1 MIVRISGEG
10 QFDVPEQD
18 VNELNDLDTAL
29 TDAVAAEDD
38 AQFRTALTRLL
49 GRVREVGTPLRD
61 DELLPSEAI
70 LPGEGTSLSEV
81 LDVLGAE
88 GLIPG

>member
-18 VNELNDLDTAL
+18 VTELNDLDTAL
-29 TDAVAAEDD
+29 TQAVEAGDE
-38 AQFRTALTRLL
+38 AQFQTALARLL

-70 LPGEGTSLSEV
+70 LPGEGSSLAEV

>member
-70 LPGEGTSLSEV
+70 LPGEGSSLSEV